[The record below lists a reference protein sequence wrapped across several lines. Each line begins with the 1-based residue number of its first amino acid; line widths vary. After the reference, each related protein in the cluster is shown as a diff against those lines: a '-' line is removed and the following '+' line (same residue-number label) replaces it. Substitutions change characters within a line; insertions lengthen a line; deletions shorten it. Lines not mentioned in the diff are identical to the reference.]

1 LGASTTD
8 IVRQFVIQTL
18 LLVGTAGVAALFLA
32 WLILPVLKQL
42 NPDPS
47 LASLLGQVR
56 IETVTV
62 SAAIAV
68 ILLAGILSGLLP
80 AWQTRSVALETAL
93 RSQSRGGGASFKA
106 VRWQQAMIVTQAAIA
121 VLILASAVIAG
132 VTLFKLT
139 QVHLG
144 FQTQDRIV
152 FRIQL
157 PEPAIDTH
165 EKRVL
170 FARALE
176 QNLASE
182 TALKA
187 YGFTTTLPVGDTS
200 WGGSYLPQLG
210 SGEYASEPSVF
221 QLRRVSAGYIASMG
235 IPLVQGRLFNDRDRI
250 DRTPV
255 AIVSKTLAAK
265 YWPNGDAIGHK
276 LRRAGPPGT
285 EFEIVGIVD
294 DVRDNGPADVVPETL
309 YIPYEQF
316 SHRHLS
322 IVLAVHHSVADAIA
336 AGRRALRA
344 SNPDV
349 AAFDIA
355 TLDSLASQTLALPR
369 LQFALLAGFGI
380 LAVLITALGAY
391 GVMSQVVGVR
401 EKELA
406 IRSALGATRSNVV
419 RLIAWQNAKLATF
432 GIIGGV
438 VAAWFAS
445 RSLQATI
452 PTFQSTPVLEP
463 LVLVGLIILCITQ
476 LAGILPLRRAI
487 RPGLH
492 RLLGSA

>member
-1 LGASTTD
+1 
-8 IVRQFVIQTL
+8 
-18 LLVGTAGVAALFLA
+18 
-32 WLILPVLKQL
+32 
-42 NPDPS
+42 
-47 LASLLGQVR
+47 
-56 IETVTV
+56 
-62 SAAIAV
+62 
-68 ILLAGILSGLLP
+68 LLP

-93 RSQSRGGGASFKA
+93 RSQSRGGGASSKA
-106 VRWQQAMIVTQAAIA
+106 VRWQQAMIVAQAAIA
-121 VLILASAVIAG
+121 VLILASAVVAG
-132 VTLFKLT
+132 VSLVKLT

-144 FQTQDRIV
+144 FQTQKRVV

-176 QNLASE
+176 QNLARE
-182 TALKA
+182 PALNG
-187 YGFTTTLPVGDTS
+187 YGITTTLPVGDGN

-210 SGEYASEPSVF
+210 SGEYAPEPSVF
-221 QLRRVSAGYIASMG
+221 QLRRVSANYIESMG
-235 IPLVQGRLFNDRDRI
+235 IPLQQGRLFSDRDRM

-265 YWPNGDAIGHK
+265 YWPNGDALGHK
-276 LRRAGPPGT
+276 VRRASAPGT

-294 DVRDNGPADVVPETL
+294 DVRDNGPTSDVPETL
-309 YIPYEQF
+309 YVPYEQF

-322 IVLAVHHSVADAIA
+322 IVLQARHSVADAIV

-344 SNPDV
+344 TNPDV

-355 TLDSLASQTLALPR
+355 TLDSLASQALALPR
-369 LQFALLAGFGI
+369 LQFALLAGFAV
-380 LAVLITALGAY
+380 LAVVITALGAY

-401 EKELA
+401 EKEFA
-406 IRSALGATRSNVV
+406 IRSALGASRGNVV
-419 RLIAWQNAKLATF
+419 RLIAWQNARLATV
-432 GIIGGV
+432 GIVSGL

-445 RSLQATI
+445 RSLRAAI
-452 PTFQSTPVLEP
+452 PTFQTTPVLGP
-463 LVLVGLIILCITQ
+463 LFFVGLVILGITQ
-476 LAGILPLRRAI
+476 LASILPLRRAI